1 MHVDTHYLVLCLHF
15 KQTVTCIYFPLLLSL
30 CAIMLVH
37 VWCRYREEGR
47 GKGNDIVGERERE
60 REKRRKTC
68 NGFHPSLT
76 THTHTHTHT
85 HTDSPNVSVCFELG
99 HFREEQSLHS
109 WLRHNTNLQVTCAHT
124 HTHTFI
130 QLLYRNVFAYMY
142 IYVQLF

>member
-1 MHVDTHYLVLCLHF
+1 MYGAVIERRV
-15 KQTVTCIYFPLLLSL
+15 
-30 CAIMLVH
+30 
-37 VWCRYREEGR
+37 EE
-47 GKGNDIVGERERE
+47 KEMILWERERE
-60 REKRRKTC
+60 REKRREGKHVMASTP
-68 NGFHPSLT
+68 HLP
-76 THTHTHTHT
+76 HTHTHTHT